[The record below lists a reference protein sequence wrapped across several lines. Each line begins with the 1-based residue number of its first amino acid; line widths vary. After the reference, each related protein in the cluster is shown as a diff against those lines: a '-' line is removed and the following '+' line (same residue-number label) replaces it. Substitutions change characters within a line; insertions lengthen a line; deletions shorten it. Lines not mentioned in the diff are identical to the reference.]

1 VTTTCP
7 DAETLAAFVE
17 GRIARERIAE
27 IMAHIDQCPR
37 CTRDLAGVNAAFREQ
52 QSQPRRWW
60 LAAVA
65 AIVVVALALTPFVW
79 RRDGVG
85 RLVSAAP
92 RDARI
97 VEPRLAGGFAWAT
110 YRGPQRDTTGGV
122 DPTRLRIAGIAGD
135 LVDDARKDASPDA
148 QHAAGVALLLIEKPQ
163 EAVDR
168 LHAAATKSPDDR
180 QAWNDLAA
188 AQYAAALRMRRPSL
202 YPAALASVDRALQL
216 DARYPEALFNR
227 ALILGRMGLTRE
239 TRDAWERYLAADPS
253 SSWAA
258 EAREHL
264 AQLPETT
271 SDSELRPDLP
281 KTAAQY
287 PQAARSWGEVW
298 YLGQWAKGNDP
309 AAMLAAARTIGDTLA
324 ATTGEVLLRDAVRAI
339 ERSDRGDAATIAAAH
354 AAYFDGRLLQSKQQ
368 PQLAEREL
376 RRAQALFAQ
385 AGDPMA
391 SAAAYHAAIAR
402 FDQHDIAAAREELLA
417 ILDRVDG
424 RYTALSAQ
432 VRWQLA
438 LCEMVDANWSAA
450 LAYLTPARD
459 AFAQLGEKSNLGFIE
474 TLIAD
479 AQISMGHAEEA
490 WSARLHSFTLGSA
503 EARADRLAV
512 SLGAAARM
520 EMRAGRFD
528 SARALLRLEQD
539 AQRTAGNDPLVAD
552 ALTREA
558 VLNAAAGDENA
569 AQRNV
574 AEAAV
579 IANRIGDPSLRAR
592 ALADVQF
599 ARGAVIARRAP
610 ADARALLTQA
620 IDTYRSRELP
630 VFLPESYLLRAR
642 AERALGHRD
651 AAMGDV
657 DAGIAA
663 LGQHR
668 QTAGTGVIDA
678 ARELFEE
685 AVDLALEHGDTEAAF
700 AYADRS
706 RVKDEQPV
714 SAAVMRE
721 RLRGTG
727 VAIVETASVRGRSVQ
742 FVLDEHSLRV
752 TEDWPALSAAAVI
765 IVGDPR
771 LHSES
776 VVGDVPIA
784 FASSAASLQRE
795 ELPRGPRSAVA
806 IALASPNGAAALP
819 ESEAE
824 VAEIAG
830 MYARGQ
836 AITQATR
843 PPPIDAD
850 VVHISGHN
858 DSWRLDFRRP
868 PEIAVLAACESLP
881 GRTSLAARD
890 VIGTLSPVADRDAR
904 ELFREFHRELA
915 AGASPAEALR
925 RARAG
930 TMGRSAAWRSVVLF
944 TRRIP
949 AGGNHG

>member
-1 VTTTCP
+1 MTTCP

-37 CTRDLAGVNAAFREQ
+37 CTRDLAGANAAFHEP

-65 AIVVVALALTPFVW
+65 AIVVVALALTPLVW

-97 VEPRLAGGFAWAT
+97 VEPRLAGGFAWAA
-110 YRGPQRDTTGGV
+110 YRGPQRDTNAGV
-122 DPTRLRIAGIAGD
+122 DNAVDPRRLKIAGIAGD
-135 LVDDARKDASPDA
+135 LVDDAQKDASPDA

-168 LHAAATKSPDDR
+168 LHAAAAKSPGDR

-202 YPAALASVDRALQL
+202 YPAALASADRALQL
-216 DARYPEALFNR
+216 DARYAEALFNR

-239 TRDAWERYLAADPS
+239 ARDAWQRYLAADPS
-253 SSWAA
+253 SPWAA

-264 AQLPETT
+264 AQLPQTT

-281 KTAAQY
+281 QNAAQY

-324 ATTGEVLLRDAVRAI
+324 RTTGEVLLRDAVLAI
-339 ERSDRGDAATIAAAH
+339 ERGDVATIAAAH
-354 AAYFDGRLLQSKQQ
+354 ASYFDGRVLQSKQQ

-376 RRAQALFAQ
+376 RRAQSLFAQ

-402 FDQHDIAAAREELLA
+402 FDQHDIAAAREELTA

-424 RYTALSAQ
+424 RYTALAAQ

-438 LCEMVDANWSAA
+438 LCDMVDANWSAA
-450 LAYLTPARD
+450 LGHLTPARD
-459 AFAQLGEKSNLGFIE
+459 AFARLGEKSNLGFIE

-490 WSARLHSFTLGSA
+490 WSARLHSFALQSA

-528 SARALLRLEQD
+528 AARALLRLEQD

-558 VLNAAAGDENA
+558 VLNAASGDDSA

-599 ARGAVIARRAP
+599 ARGAVIVRRSP
-610 ADARALLTQA
+610 GDARAFLTQA

-642 AERALGHRD
+642 AERALGDRD
-651 AAMGDV
+651 AAMRDV
-657 DAGIAA
+657 DSGIAA
-663 LGQHR
+663 LGSHR
-668 QTAGTGVIDA
+668 QASGTGVIDA
-678 ARELFEE
+678 DVELFEE
-685 AVDLALEHGDTEAAF
+685 AVDLALERGDTEAAF

-727 VAIVETASVRGRSVQ
+727 VAIVETASVRGRSVY

-752 TEDWPALSAAAVI
+752 KENWPAFSAAGVI

-771 LHSES
+771 LYPES

-806 IALASPNGAAALP
+806 IALASPDGAAALP

-868 PEIAVLAACESLP
+868 PEIAVLAACESLA

-930 TMGRSAAWRSVVLF
+930 TMGRSTAWRSVVLF